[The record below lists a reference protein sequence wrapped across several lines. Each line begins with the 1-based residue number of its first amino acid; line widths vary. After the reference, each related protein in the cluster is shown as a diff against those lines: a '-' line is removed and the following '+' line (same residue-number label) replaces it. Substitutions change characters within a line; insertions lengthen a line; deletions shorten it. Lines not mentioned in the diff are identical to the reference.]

1 MKIHKIEIN
10 ENDNVRILIKK
21 GESLIAICID
31 EDNNIMADSYENGLE
46 ILNEIAGLQ
55 TYMQKLEKDFFNG
68 NEKFQDMDFLQFMKD
83 EEE

>member
-21 GESLIAICID
+21 GESLIAICIN
-31 EDNNIMADSYENGLE
+31 EDNNIMANSYENGLE

-55 TYMQKLEKDFFNG
+55 TYMQKLEKDFLND
-68 NEKFQDMDFLQFMKD
+68 NEKFQDMDFLQFMQD